1 MYTFKKLHPARLLPV
16 ILLAIFA
23 GSCIE
28 NDLPYPWVQ
37 PNVTVFEVERTDQEG
52 HELLASATVIDSA
65 DRTITLHLSEWANI
79 EAVRVTEFEL
89 SEGSVL
95 IAPESLP
102 SSIDLSQPFAMTLGL
117 YDRTFE
123 WTIRATQEIERYFT
137 IGSQI
142 STSVIDPENHTVKAL
157 VPTGQPL
164 DAIQVRT
171 IKLGGNSAVMTPDLA
186 GKTVDFTQPVKVKV
200 TEFGESVEWTISVEQ
215 TDVSVEI
222 ESIDAW
228 TKVAWIYASAES
240 GKENGIEY
248 RLASEEEWTVAPDD
262 WLTVNGG
269 SITACL
275 RHLQPMTEYVVRA
288 FSGEDHTAELSFTT
302 ESEVQLPNS
311 DFTQWWL
318 NSKVWNPWPENGES
332 FWDTGNRGAAT
343 LGQSNTIPLENPASA
358 TGYQGAVLQ
367 TKFIGVGVFGKL
379 AAGNLF
385 AGSYVRTEGTNGV
398 LAFGRE
404 FNRRPTGLKARLK
417 YSTAPISNVSTS
429 NPNLSHMKGQPDT
442 CIVWCALADWN
453 EPFEI
458 RTSPSNRQLFERTD
472 PHVIAYGEMTSGDS
486 IEDFVD
492 VVINFDYVATDRVPS
507 YILLTAS
514 ASKYGDYFTGG
525 QGAVLTLLSYELLYD
540 Y

>member
-1 MYTFKKLHPARLLPV
+1 MYTFNKINPARLLPV
-16 ILLAIFA
+16 ILLAFFA

-37 PNVTVFEVERTDQEG
+37 PNVTVFEVESTDAEG
-52 HELLASATVIDSA
+52 HDLLSAATVIDSA
-65 DRTITLHLSEWANI
+65 DRTITVHLSEWANI
-79 EAVRVTEFEL
+79 EAVKVTGFEL
-89 SEGSVL
+89 SEGSTL
-95 IAPESLP
+95 IAPDVLP
-102 SSIDLSQPFAMTLGL
+102 AELDLSSPYTMTLGR

-123 WTIRATQEIERYFT
+123 WTICATQDIQRYFT
-137 IGSQI
+137 IASQI
-142 STSVIDPENHTVKAL
+142 STSVIDAENHTVKAL
-157 VPTGQPL
+157 VPTGQSL
-164 DAIQVRT
+164 EAIRVLS

-186 GKTVDFTQPVKVKV
+186 GKTVDFTDPVEITV
-200 TEFGESVEWTISVEQ
+200 TEFGESTIWTITVEQ

-222 ESIDAW
+222 EAVDAW
-228 TKVAWIYASAES
+228 TKVAWIYVSAES
-240 GKENGIEY
+240 GKENGVEY
-248 RLASEEEWTVAPDD
+248 RLASKEEWTVAPDE
-262 WLTVNGG
+262 WLTVSGG

-275 RHLQPMTEYVVRA
+275 RHLEPTAEYVVRA
-288 FSGEDHTAELSFTT
+288 FSGEEHSAETTFTT
-302 ESEVQLPNS
+302 ESDVQLPNS

-318 NSKVWNPWPENGES
+318 NNKVWNPWAEDGES

-367 TKFIGVGVFGKL
+367 TKFIGVGVLGKL
-379 AAGNLF
+379 AAGNMF

-404 FNRRPTGLKARLK
+404 FNRRPTGLKARIK
-417 YSTAPISNVSTS
+417 YQTAPISNVSNS

-458 RTSPSNRQLFERTD
+458 RTSPSNRQLFDRND
-472 PHVIAYGEMTSGDS
+472 PNVIAYGEMTSGES
-486 IEDFVD
+486 IDDYTD
-492 VVINFDYVATDRVPS
+492 VVINLDYVATDRIPT

-525 QGAVLTLLSYELLYD
+525 QGAVLTVLSYELLYD

>member
-1 MYTFKKLHPARLLPV
+1 
-16 ILLAIFA
+16 
-23 GSCIE
+23 
-28 NDLPYPWVQ
+28 
-37 PNVTVFEVERTDQEG
+37 
-52 HELLASATVIDSA
+52 
-65 DRTITLHLSEWANI
+65 
-79 EAVRVTEFEL
+79 
-89 SEGSVL
+89 
-95 IAPESLP
+95 
-102 SSIDLSQPFAMTLGL
+102 
-117 YDRTFE
+117 
-123 WTIRATQEIERYFT
+123 
-137 IGSQI
+137 
-142 STSVIDPENHTVKAL
+142 
-157 VPTGQPL
+157 
-164 DAIQVRT
+164 
-171 IKLGGNSAVMTPDLA
+171 MTPDLA

-200 TEFGESVEWTISVEQ
+200 TEFGESAEWTISVGQ
-215 TDVSVEI
+215 TDVSVDI

-228 TKVAWIYASAES
+228 TKVAWVYVNAES
-240 GKENGIEY
+240 GKENGVEY
-248 RLASEEEWTVAPDD
+248 RLASEEEWTAAPDD
-262 WLTVNGG
+262 WMTVSGG

-318 NSKVWNPWPENGES
+318 NNKVWNPWPKNGES

-343 LGQSNTIPLENPASA
+343 LGQSNTIPLENSASA
-358 TGYQGAVLQ
+358 TEYQGAVLQ

-404 FNRRPTGLKARLK
+404 FSRRPTRLKARLK
-417 YSTAPISNVSTS
+417 YATAPISNVSTS
-429 NPNLSHMKGQPDT
+429 NPNLSHMKGKPDT

-458 RTSPSNRQLFERTD
+458 RTSPSNRQLFDRTD

-492 VVINFDYVATDRVPS
+492 VVINFDYVATDRVPA

-525 QGAVLTLLSYELLYD
+525 QGAVLTILSYELLYD